1 MRRTFFMGGFL
12 LVLILSSA
20 ALIPGPSLL
29 HSAGLPDEKTL
40 LEQARTYSSQ
50 GNQEQAL
57 ASLEQLLLN
66 YPNSPLLP
74 DVYLQF
80 GEIYTAKG
88 EMKRAAEVFKTFLE
102 RFPKEPR
109 VDEVRLKLSDAYL
122 ALDELKESFSLWKDL
137 PGEEG
142 SKIAAYD
149 KLVEAYSNRNDYFN
163 AVQVLMEKKSLLID
177 PEANEKVRAD
187 VAAIVKGKLQEKEL
201 QSIVKQFGE
210 NFPSDEA
217 ILRLISQ
224 YHAKED
230 YFREEREIKQFL
242 SLFPAHPA
250 VSQVRTLFGEM
261 KDKIKSSRYLVAV
274 VLPLSGKL
282 ASFGNTALNGAQ
294 LAVQLFKESLPG
306 ASVGLIVKDLEE
318 EPASRQSAF
327 ESWLEEYRPIAAV
340 GPLLSKEVD
349 RVAPILEKAGLFL
362 ITPGATATRLASLGN
377 TVFRNAVTYRSQCAA
392 IAQYAVSELTL
403 KQFAILFPKESLGAE
418 WVKCF
423 SEEVAKSGGEIVH
436 AESYPLNDT
445 DFSQTIRRLK
455 EADLKKNGVV
465 EMETEGRKKRELS
478 YTPGFQAI
486 FLPADAQKA
495 GLIIPQLVFH
505 NIKGVMLLGS
515 SGWNAPE
522 FLKLVN
528 PYAEGATF
536 VDGFFQGSPDPAVRK
551 FVAQYRAKFQQDPD
565 LFAAQAFD
573 ATRLILAALEGG
585 ATTSRDVK
593 AFVANTKNYPG
604 ASGLIYEVRDGEF
617 IKKPFF
623 IQVQKGKL
631 VQIN

>member
-1 MRRTFFMGGFL
+1 MV
-12 LVLILSSA
+12 LVLSSA
-20 ALIPGPSLL
+20 ALILEPSSL
-29 HSAGLPDEKTL
+29 HSAGMPDEKTL
-40 LEQARTYSSQ
+40 LELAKTYSSQ

-88 EMKRAAEVFKTFLE
+88 ELKRAVEVFKTFLE

-109 VDEVRLKLSDAYL
+109 TDEVRLKLSDAYL
-122 ALDELKESFSLWKDL
+122 ALDELKEAFTLWKEL
-137 PGEEG
+137 PGEEA

-149 KLVEAYSNRNDYFN
+149 KLVDAYLIRSDYFN
-163 AVQVLMEKKSLLID
+163 AVQVLMEKKGLLID
-177 PEANEKVRAD
+177 PEANEKARAD
-187 VAAIVKGKLQEKEL
+187 VTAIVKGKLQEKEL
-201 QSIVKQFGE
+201 QSVVKQFGSG
-210 NFPSDEA
+210 FPADEA

-224 YHAKED
+224 YSAKED
-230 YFREEREIKQFL
+230 YFREEREIRQFL
-242 SLFPAHPA
+242 ALFPAHPS
-250 VSQVRTLFGEM
+250 VPQVRTLFAEM
-261 KDKIKSSRYLVAV
+261 KDKIKSARYLIAV
-274 VLPLSGKL
+274 VLPLSGRL

-306 ASVGLIVKDLEE
+306 ASVGLAVKDWEE
-318 EPASRQSAF
+318 DASHPAGF
-327 ESWLEEYRPIAAV
+327 ESWLEEYHPIAAV

-349 RVAPILEKAGLFL
+349 RAAPILEKAGLFL

-377 TVFRNAVTYRSQCAA
+377 AVFRNAVTYRSQCSA

-423 SEEVAKSGGEIVH
+423 SEEVSRSGGEIVH
-436 AESYPLNDT
+436 AESYPVNDT

-515 SGWNAPE
+515 SGWNSAD

-551 FVAQYRAKFQQDPD
+551 FVSQYRAKFQQDPD

-585 ATTSRDVK
+585 AMTSRDVK